1 MSLVS
6 PLQGRRRR
14 WFVTLGSAFRL
25 ARTFD
30 TRMVVDGSPWSM
42 MRSIHVVDRSYAGG
56 LRHAT
61 ARRKARTADEREK
74 Q

>member
-6 PLQGRRRR
+6 PPQGRRRR
-14 WFVTLGSAFRL
+14 WFVTLGWALRL

-30 TRMVVDGSPWSM
+30 TPRVVDGSTWSM

-56 LRHAT
+56 FRHAT